1 MPKSPRKRGPKSAP
15 LAKSRTVGAAHRT
28 SLKTPIRKVGVG
40 KIKPGGFSPERL
52 ARIPLA
58 LQQFVDKDVAI
69 GILTLLYRRGQIA
82 HVHTL
87 GYQDRETKRPMN
99 RDAIFRLASMTKP
112 VTCVAALT
120 LIEQGKMGLYD
131 PIEKWIPEF
140 AKPLVLNRPDGPLDD
155 THPAPRG
162 ITVLDLLTHRSG
174 LSYAFMAQGPI
185 AAALQRM
192 PQIHGSD
199 MTFDEWLRKLSA
211 FPLVYDPGSRWN
223 YGTSHDL
230 LGALIQRV
238 SGQPFADYMKRAIF
252 DPLGMA
258 DTGFS
263 LPKEKQGRLA
273 AIYGYG
279 ADGTRTR
286 YDYPISPTPQN
297 FVSGG
302 GGLVSTADDYLKFAR
317 MLLGKGRLG
326 DARILSRPSVALM
339 ITDWLTPEE
348 RRTPAMGNPDFW
360 ASQGFGLGLSITDNL
375 AKLGPMPYASVGT
388 FTWAG
393 ATGVWWQADPVEDM
407 VALYFVQNM
416 ALGRPAPRTA
426 MTAEVIRQGMAA
438 FYAPMD
444 TYAKFAYEAID
455 D

>member
-28 SLKTPIRKVGVG
+28 SLKTPIHTVGVG

-162 ITVLDLLTHRSG
+162 I
-174 LSYAFMAQGPI
+174 
-185 AAALQRM
+185 
-192 PQIHGSD
+192 
-199 MTFDEWLRKLSA
+199 LRCRGCL
-211 FPLVYDPGSRWN
+211 
-223 YGTSHDL
+223 
-230 LGALIQRV
+230 
-238 SGQPFADYMKRAIF
+238 
-252 DPLGMA
+252 
-258 DTGFS
+258 
-263 LPKEKQGRLA
+263 
-273 AIYGYG
+273 
-279 ADGTRTR
+279 R
-286 YDYPISPTPQN
+286 Y
-297 FVSGG
+297 
-302 GGLVSTADDYLKFAR
+302 
-317 MLLGKGRLG
+317 
-326 DARILSRPSVALM
+326 
-339 ITDWLTPEE
+339 
-348 RRTPAMGNPDFW
+348 
-360 ASQGFGLGLSITDNL
+360 
-375 AKLGPMPYASVGT
+375 
-388 FTWAG
+388 
-393 ATGVWWQADPVEDM
+393 
-407 VALYFVQNM
+407 
-416 ALGRPAPRTA
+416 
-426 MTAEVIRQGMAA
+426 MAA
-438 FYAPMD
+438 
-444 TYAKFAYEAID
+444 T
-455 D
+455 